1 MAVTKESLLEMADEK
16 GRIAFTANT
25 RSVLEEA
32 VALRLALP
40 INGMFREVEPGH
52 LNSIYQVIL

>member
-16 GRIAFTANT
+16 GRIAFTSNT
-25 RSVLEEA
+25 RSVLNEA
-32 VALRLALP
+32 DALGLVKP
-40 INGMFREVEPGH
+40 IYGLFREVEPGC